1 MFGRVGRGY
10 TAAAMEGCI
19 FCAIVSGEGAAWR
32 IYEDDDAIAFM
43 DINPATD
50 GHALVIPR
58 QHVRDL
64 FDIGEERAAGVMAAT
79 VRVAER
85 IKRTLKP
92 DGMNVMHATGAA
104 AFQTVF
110 HFHLHVIPR
119 YFNDP
124 IKLPWVPRPG
134 DRTKIAE
141 MAAKIVAGD
150 EKR

>member
-1 MFGRVGRGY
+1 MD
-10 TAAAMEGCI
+10 GCI
-19 FCAIVSGEGAAWR
+19 FCAIESGNGPAWR
-32 IYEDDDAIAFM
+32 IYEDEDTIAFM

-58 QHVRDL
+58 EHVRDL
-64 FDIGEERAAGVMAAT
+64 WDIGEGRAERVMAAT

-85 IKRTLKP
+85 IKRALNP

-134 DRTKIAE
+134 DRSKIAE
-141 MAAKIVAGD
+141 IASKISAAD
-150 EKR
+150 

>member
-1 MFGRVGRGY
+1 M
-10 TAAAMEGCI
+10 
-19 FCAIVSGEGAAWR
+19 FCAIESGSAPAHR
-32 IYEDDDAIAFM
+32 IYEDDNAIAFM

-58 QHVRDL
+58 THVRDL
-64 FDIGEERAAGVMAAT
+64 FDIGEERAAAVMAAT
-79 VRVAER
+79 VRLAER
-85 IKRTLKP
+85 IKRALRP

-124 IKLPWVPRPG
+124 LKLPWVPRPG

-141 MAAKIVAGD
+141 MAAKITEA
-150 EKR
+150 

>member
-1 MFGRVGRGY
+1 
-10 TAAAMEGCI
+10 MEGCI
-19 FCAIVSGEGAAWR
+19 FCAIVAGTASAHT
-32 IYEDDDAIAFM
+32 IYADDDVVAFM

-58 QHVRDL
+58 AHVKDL
-64 FDIGEERAAGVMAAT
+64 WEISEDEASRVMAAT
-79 VRVAER
+79 VRVAAQIR
-85 IKRTLKP
+85 DALKP

-119 YFNDP
+119 YYHDP

-141 MAAKIVAGD
+141 VAAKIVAARDGA
-150 EKR
+150 

>member
-1 MFGRVGRGY
+1 MVERCV
-10 TAAAMEGCI
+10 
-19 FCAIVSGEGAAWR
+19 FCAIVAGTGPAHV

-50 GHALVIPR
+50 GHALVVPR
-58 QHVRDL
+58 KHIRDL
-64 FDIGEERAAGVMAAT
+64 WEISEDEASRVMAAT
-79 VRVAER
+79 VRVGAR
-85 IKRTLKP
+85 IRKALSP
-92 DGMNVMHATGAA
+92 DGLNVMHATGAA

-124 IKLPWVPRPG
+124 LRLPWVPRPG

-141 MAAKIVAGD
+141 VAGKIVSAG
-150 EKR
+150 

>member
-1 MFGRVGRGY
+1 MD
-10 TAAAMEGCI
+10 GCI
-19 FCAIVSGEGAAWR
+19 FCAIVAGTGPAHV
-32 IYEDDDAIAFM
+32 IYEDTDVLAFM

-58 QHVRDL
+58 AHIRDL
-64 FDIGEERAAGVMAAT
+64 WEIGVDEASNVMAAT
-79 VRVAER
+79 VKIAAQIRRA
-85 IKRTLKP
+85 LSP

-104 AFQTVF
+104 AFQTVY

-134 DRTKIAE
+134 DRAKIAE
-141 MAAKIVAGD
+141 VASKITASA
-150 EKR
+150 

>member
-1 MFGRVGRGY
+1 M
-10 TAAAMEGCI
+10 
-19 FCAIVSGEGAAWR
+19 FCAIESGSAPAHR
-32 IYEDDDAIAFM
+32 IYEDDNAIAFM

-58 QHVRDL
+58 THVRDL
-64 FDIGEERAAGVMAAT
+64 FDIGEERASAVMAAT
-79 VRVAER
+79 VRLAER
-85 IKRTLKP
+85 IKRALRP

-124 IKLPWVPRPG
+124 LKLPWVPRPG

-141 MAAKIVAGD
+141 MAAKITEA
-150 EKR
+150 

>member
-1 MFGRVGRGY
+1 LNN
-10 TAAAMEGCI
+10 CI
-19 FCAIVSGEGAAWR
+19 FCAIVAGTGPAHV
-32 IYEDDDAIAFM
+32 IYSDDDAIAFM

-58 QHVRDL
+58 EHVKDL
-64 FDIGEERAAGVMAAT
+64 WEISEDGASRVMAAT
-79 VRVAER
+79 VRVAAQIR
-85 IKRTLKP
+85 DALKP
-92 DGMNVMHATGAA
+92 DGVNVMHATGAA

-119 YFNDP
+119 YYHDP

-141 MAAKIVAGD
+141 VASKIVAARDGT
-150 EKR
+150 

>member
-1 MFGRVGRGY
+1 
-10 TAAAMEGCI
+10 MEGCI
-19 FCAIVSGEGAAWR
+19 FCAIVAGTGPAHV

-58 QHVRDL
+58 RHVRDL
-64 FDIGEERAAGVMAAT
+64 WEISEDEASRVMAAT
-79 VRVAER
+79 LRVGAR
-85 IKRTLKP
+85 IRKALEP
-92 DGMNVMHATGAA
+92 DGLNVMHATGAA

-124 IKLPWVPRPG
+124 LRLPWVPRPG

-141 MAAKIVAGD
+141 VAG
-150 EKR
+150 KIIAAG

>member
-1 MFGRVGRGY
+1 V
-10 TAAAMEGCI
+10 
-19 FCAIVSGEGAAWR
+19 FCAIESGSAPAHR
-32 IYEDDDAIAFM
+32 IYEDDNAIAFM

-58 QHVRDL
+58 THVRDL
-64 FDIGEERAAGVMAAT
+64 FDIGEERASAVMAAT
-79 VRVAER
+79 VRLAER
-85 IKRTLKP
+85 IKRALRP

-124 IKLPWVPRPG
+124 LKLPWVPRPG

-141 MAAKIVAGD
+141 MAAKITEA
-150 EKR
+150 